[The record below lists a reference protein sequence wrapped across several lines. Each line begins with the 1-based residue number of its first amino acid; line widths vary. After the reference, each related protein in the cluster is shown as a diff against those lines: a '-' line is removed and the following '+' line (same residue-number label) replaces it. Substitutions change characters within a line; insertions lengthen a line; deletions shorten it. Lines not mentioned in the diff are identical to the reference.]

1 MGLSARSLPVTAERH
16 YSAMYFY
23 EIAGLVFPCIGLG
36 TYPMRGDGLKVALD
50 AALSHGYTLFDTAFK
65 YGNESEIGHCLGA
78 SSSSGKVI
86 IQTKISVTQL
96 TQKRFL
102 GIRVGRNTERD
113 ALQGSLKRLVREKLD
128 VYLVHSPASG
138 FDTVYPSLMQFR
150 KEGLVSVIGV
160 CGFQEDHLRTIKNK
174 FGEFPSI
181 NQIEVHPYNSN
192 RSLIDFCKENGIAVE
207 ARSPFAHGDAM
218 NDFMMNPVLSSF
230 AKKYDKT
237 VPQIIIKWLI
247 QQGLIVISKSGN
259 PVHISANID
268 VFDFEMTELEMKAIG
283 NLNRNQSFGF
293 VSSRRVAH

>member
-1 MGLSARSLPVTAERH
+1 MTAERH
-16 YSAMYFY
+16 YKVMNSY
-23 EIAGLVFPCIGLG
+23 EISGLVFPCIGLG
-36 TYPMRGDGLKVALD
+36 TYPMRGEGLKEALE
-50 AALSHGYTLFDTAFK
+50 AALSNGYTLFDTAFK
-65 YGNESEIGHCLGA
+65 YGNESEIAHCLRSN
-78 SSSSGKVI
+78 SSLEKLIV
-86 IQTKISVTQL
+86 QTKISVTQL

-102 GIRVGRNTERD
+102 GICYDRNTERD
-113 ALQGSLKRLVREKLD
+113 ALKGSLKRLRRDKLD
-128 VYLVHSPASG
+128 VYLVHSPARG
-138 FDTVYPSLMQFR
+138 FDSVYSSLMRFR
-150 KEGLVSVIGV
+150 EEGLVRVIGV

-192 RSLIDFCKENGIAVE
+192 RRLIDFCQKNGIAVE

-218 NDFMMNPVLSSF
+218 NDFMMNPVLSSI

-268 VFDFEMTELEMKAIG
+268 VFDFEITGLEMNAID
-283 NLNRNQSFGF
+283 NLNRDQSFGF
-293 VSSRRVAH
+293 VSSSRVTH